1 MWYDFISNELE
12 EFDSM
17 KKEKSKRS
25 GGKRAALIVLCT
37 VLGIILTVLLAGTIY
52 ASRLMGS
59 INRVGNEETLSQEQL
74 DQLLAQE
81 GEENVDGNIPTVN
94 QGDIDWGSDVEKV
107 EVGENI
113 VNILLIGQDA
123 RGNERARSDSMI
135 LCTFNKDTNTITMTS
150 FLRDL
155 YVKIPG
161 YYNNR
166 INAAYPAGGM
176 SLLNETLEYNFGVE
190 VDGNLEVN
198 FAHFAEVIDVLGGVD
213 IELTGAEA
221 NYINNDVVGSR
232 LTEGMHH
239 LNGQQA
245 LCYSRIRKVGGN
257 GDFGRTERQRKV
269 LNSLI
274 EEFRSADLN
283 TMLNLLE
290 EILPM
295 ITTDLSNAEIIS
307 LATEL
312 FPMLIDCTIVS
323 QRIPEDGAYNMTMID
338 GMSVLLADMD
348 AARALLKD
356 TLTD

>member
-1 MWYDFISNELE
+1 
-12 EFDSM
+12 M
-17 KKEKSKRS
+17 KNKKSKRS
-25 GGKRAALIVLCT
+25 GGKRAALIVLCS
-37 VLGIILTVLLAGTIY
+37 VLGIILSVLLGGTIY

-59 INRVGNEETLSQEQL
+59 INRVEDEETLSQEQL
-74 DQLLAQE
+74 DQLLAADEETIDATAPTMNQE
-81 GEENVDGNIPTVN
+81 
-94 QGDIDWGSDVEKV
+94 DIDWGENAELMES
-107 EVGENI
+107 GEHI

-135 LCTFNKDTNTITMTS
+135 LCTFNKNDNTITMTS
-150 FLRDL
+150 FMRDL

-176 SLLNETLEYNFGVE
+176 SLLNETLEYNFGVQ
-190 VDGNLEVN
+190 VDGNVEVN
-198 FAHFAEVIDVLGGVD
+198 FGYFAEVIEVLGGVD
-213 IELTGAEA
+213 IELTAAEA
-221 NYINNDVVGSR
+221 NYINNDVAGLGVPAT
-232 LTEGMHH
+232 LTEGLHH

-245 LCYSRIRKVGGN
+245 LSYSRIRKVGGN

-274 EEFRSADLN
+274 TEFRNADLS
-283 TMLNLLE
+283 TMLDLLE

-295 ITTDLSNAEIIS
+295 LTTDLSNAEIIS

-312 FPMLIDCTIVS
+312 FPMLADCTIVS
-323 QRIPEDGAYNMTMID
+323 QRIPEDGAYQMTMID

-348 AARALLKD
+348 AARELLKE
-356 TLTD
+356 TLSD